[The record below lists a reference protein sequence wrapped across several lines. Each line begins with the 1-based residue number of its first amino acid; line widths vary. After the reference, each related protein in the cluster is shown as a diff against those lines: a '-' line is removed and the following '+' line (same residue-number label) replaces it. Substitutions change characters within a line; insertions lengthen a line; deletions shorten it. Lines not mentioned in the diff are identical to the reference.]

1 MDKTWLRHYP
11 PGTPATIAL
20 DPALSLVDVLRQSC
34 ERFGPAPAFH
44 NLGTTLT
51 FEDIE
56 RRSRD
61 FAAWLSARG
70 LRKGE
75 RIALM
80 MPNLLQYP
88 IAMFGA
94 LRAGLVVVNTNP
106 LYTPRE
112 LEHQLRDSG
121 AAAIVVLA
129 NFAHVLEKV
138 VARTEVRE
146 VIVTQI
152 GDLLPFPKG
161 AIVNWAARRVKHM
174 VPPYRLPRA
183 VAFRQVLDAGSR
195 AAFVP
200 PVIAGTDLAFLQYT
214 GGTTGVARGAMLT
227 HANLVANLE
236 QVSSLWSGIIEDG
249 KEIVITPLPLY
260 HVFCMTCNCLTF
272 FKHGCLNVLI
282 TNPRDLP
289 AFVAELAR
297 WPFTFISGVNTLY
310 NALLDH
316 PKFAQLDFSQLKLGV
331 AGGMA
336 LHPSVAERWRTVTGR
351 ELIEGYGLTESSPVV
366 ACNLPGASRLGT
378 VGVPLPSTE
387 VSVRD
392 EGRELPPGAEGE
404 LCVRGP
410 QVMRGY
416 WQMPDETARTLDAE
430 GWLHTGDIARIDEEG
445 FVHIVDRKKDMI
457 IVSGFKV
464 FPNEVETVL
473 AMHTAVVEA
482 GCVGVPDERSGQA
495 VKAFVVA
502 RATLTVEQVRE
513 FCREHMTAYKVPKY
527 VEFRETLPKTNIG
540 KILRR
545 ALVEEPRGDT
555 RDNAGTGTH

>member
-1 MDKTWLRHYP
+1 MEKIWLRQYP
-11 PGTPATIAL
+11 PGTPAEVSL
-20 DPALSLVDVLRQSC
+20 DPATSLVDVLRHSC

-51 FEDIE
+51 FEEVD

-61 FAAWLSARG
+61 FAAWLGAHG

-121 AAAIVVLA
+121 AVAIVVLA
-129 NFAHVLEKV
+129 NFAHVVEKV
-138 VARTEVRE
+138 IARTDVRH
-146 VIVTQI
+146 VIVTQV
-152 GDLLPFPKG
+152 GDLLGFPKG
-161 AIVNWAARRVKHM
+161 AIVNWAARRIKHM
-174 VPPYRLPRA
+174 VPPYRLPAA
-183 VAFRQVLDAGSR
+183 VSLRQVLDAGSR
-195 AAFVP
+195 LPF
-200 PVIAGTDLAFLQYT
+200 AGPAIHGDDLAFLQYT
-214 GGTTGVARGAMLT
+214 GGTTGVAKGAMLA
-227 HANLVANLE
+227 HRNLVANLE
-236 QVSSLWSGIIEDG
+236 QVSTLWSGTIEDG
-249 KEIVITPLPLY
+249 KEIAITPLPLY
-260 HVFCMTCNCLTF
+260 HVFSMTSCLMF
-272 FKHGCLNVLI
+272 FRHGCLSVLI

-297 WPFTFISGVNTLY
+297 WRFTFISGVNTLY

-316 PKFAQLDFSQLKLGV
+316 PGFAQLDFSRLKLGV

-336 LHPSVAERWRTVTGR
+336 LHPSVAERWHAVTGR
-351 ELIEGYGLTESSPVV
+351 DLVEGYGLTESSPVV
-366 ACNLPGASRLGT
+366 ACNLPGASRIGT
-378 VGVPLPSTE
+378 VGVPVPSTE
-387 VSVRD
+387 VSLRD
-392 EGRELPPGAEGE
+392 AGGELAAGAEGE

-410 QVMRGY
+410 QVMSGY
-416 WQMPDETARTLDAE
+416 WNMPDETAGTLDAE
-430 GWLHTGDIARIDEEG
+430 GWLHTGDIARIDDEG
-445 FVHIVDRKKDMI
+445 YVHIVDRKKDMI

-473 AMHTAVVEA
+473 TTHASVVEA

-495 VKAFVVA
+495 VKAFIVT
-502 RATLTVEQVRE
+502 RETLTVEQVRE
-513 FCREHMTAYKVPKY
+513 FCREHLTAYKVPKY
-527 VEFRETLPKTNIG
+527 VEFRPTLPKTNIG

-545 ALVEEPRGDT
+545 ALIEEPH
-555 RDNAGTGTH
+555 RDASESIGTGTH

>member
-1 MDKTWLRHYP
+1 MEKIWLRQYP
-11 PGTPATIAL
+11 PGTPAEVQL
-20 DPALSLVDVLRQSC
+20 DPATSLVDVLRHSREQ
-34 ERFGPAPAFH
+34 FGPAPAFH

-51 FEDIE
+51 FEEVD

-80 MPNLLQYP
+80 MPNVLQYP

-121 AAAIVVLA
+121 AVAIVVLA
-129 NFAHVLEKV
+129 NFAHVVEKV
-138 VARTEVRE
+138 IARTDLRH
-146 VIVTQI
+146 VIVTQV
-152 GDLLPFPKG
+152 GDLLGFPKG
-161 AIVNWAARRVKHM
+161 SIVNWAARRIKHM
-174 VPPYRLPRA
+174 VPRYRLPTA
-183 VAFRQVLDAGSR
+183 VSFRQVLDGGSR
-195 AAFVP
+195 LPFAAP
-200 PVIAGTDLAFLQYT
+200 AIHGDDLAFLQYT
-214 GGTTGVARGAMLT
+214 GGTTGVAKGAMLA
-227 HANLVANLE
+227 HRNLVANLE
-236 QVSSLWSGIIEDG
+236 QVSTLWSDTIEDG
-249 KEIVITPLPLY
+249 KEIAITPLPLY
-260 HVFCMTCNCLTF
+260 HVFSMTSCLMF
-272 FKHGCLNVLI
+272 FKHGGLSVLI

-297 WPFTFISGVNTLY
+297 WRFTFITGVNTLY

-316 PKFAQLDFSQLKLGV
+316 PGFAQLDFSRLKLGV

-336 LHPSVAERWRTVTGR
+336 LHPSVAERWRAVTGR
-351 ELIEGYGLTESSPVV
+351 DLIEGYGLTESSPVV
-366 ACNLPGASRLGT
+366 ACNLPGAARIGT
-378 VGVPLPSTE
+378 VGVPVPSTE
-387 VSVRD
+387 VSIRD
-392 EGRELPPGAEGE
+392 AGGELAPGAEGE

-410 QVMRGY
+410 QVMSGY
-416 WQMPDETARTLDAE
+416 WNMPDETAGTIDTE
-430 GWLHTGDIARIDEEG
+430 GWMHTGDIARIDDDG

-473 AMHTAVVEA
+473 TTHSAVVEA

-495 VKAFVVA
+495 VKAFIVV
-502 RATLTVEQVRE
+502 RETLTVEQVRE
-513 FCREHMTAYKVPKY
+513 FCREHLTAYKVPKY
-527 VEFRETLPKTNIG
+527 IEFRPTLPKTNIG

-545 ALVEEPRGDT
+545 ALIEEPHGDG
-555 RDNAGTGTH
+555 RENVGTGTH

>member
-1 MDKTWLRHYP
+1 MDKIWLQQYP
-11 PGTPATIAL
+11 PGTPAEISI
-20 DPALSLVDVLRQSC
+20 DPATSLVDVLRDSC

-44 NLGTTLT
+44 NLGTTLS

-70 LRKGE
+70 LVKGE

-129 NFAHVLEKV
+129 NFANVVEKV
-138 VARTEVRE
+138 LARTQVRD

-174 VPPYRLPRA
+174 VPPYHLPQA
-183 VAFRQVLDAGSR
+183 LSFRQTLDGGAR
-195 AAFVP
+195 IAFTP
-200 PVIAGTDLAFLQYT
+200 PAIAGNDLAFLQYT
-214 GGTTGVARGAMLT
+214 GGTTGVAKGAMLT
-227 HANLVANLE
+227 HGNLVANLE
-236 QVSSLWSGIIEDG
+236 QVSTLWSGIIEDG
-249 KEIVITPLPLY
+249 KEIAITPLPLY

-289 AFVAELAR
+289 AFVAELGR

-316 PKFAQLDFSQLKLGV
+316 PGFAQLDFSHLKLGV

-336 LHPSVAERWRTVTGR
+336 LHPSVAERWRAVTGR

-366 ACNLPGASRLGT
+366 ACNLPGAARIGT

-387 VSVRD
+387 VSIRD
-392 EGRELPPGAEGE
+392 DHGELSPGAEGE

-416 WQMPDETARTLDAE
+416 WQMPDETAHTLDAE
-430 GWLHTGDIARIDEEG
+430 GWLHTGDIARIDAEG

-482 GCVGVPDERSGQA
+482 GCVGVPDDRSGQA
-495 VKAFVVA
+495 VKAFVVT
-502 RATLTVEQVRE
+502 RETLTVEQVRE
-513 FCREHMTAYKVPKY
+513 FCRERMTPYKVPKY
-527 VEFRETLPKTNIG
+527 VEFRTTLPKTNIG

-545 ALVEEPRGDT
+545 ALVEEPRGEAREDL
-555 RDNAGTGTH
+555 GTGTH

>member
-1 MDKTWLRHYP
+1 MDKIWLRHYP
-11 PGTPATIAL
+11 PGTPAEISL
-20 DPALSLVDVLRQSC
+20 DPATTLVDVLRDSC

-44 NLGTTLT
+44 NLGTTLS
-51 FEDIE
+51 FADID

-70 LRKGE
+70 LGKGE

-121 AAAIVVLA
+121 AVAIVVLA
-129 NFAHVLEKV
+129 NFAHVVEKV
-138 VARTEVRE
+138 IARTQVRH

-174 VPPYRLPRA
+174 VPPYRLPQA
-183 VAFRQVLDAGSR
+183 LSFRQVLDAGAR
-195 AAFVP
+195 VAFAP
-200 PVIAGTDLAFLQYT
+200 PAIASSDLAFLQYT
-214 GGTTGVARGAMLT
+214 GGTTGVAKGAMLT
-227 HANLVANLE
+227 HRNLVANLE
-236 QVSSLWSGIIEDG
+236 QISTLWSGTIEDG
-249 KEIVITPLPLY
+249 KEIAITPLPLY
-260 HVFCMTCNCLTF
+260 HVFCLTYCLAF
-272 FKHGCLNVLI
+272 FQHGGLSVLI

-289 AFVAELAR
+289 AFVAELRR

-316 PKFAQLDFSQLKLGV
+316 PGFAQLDFSRLKLGV

-336 LHPSVAERWRTVTGR
+336 LHPSVAERWRNVTGR

-366 ACNLPGASRLGT
+366 ACNLPGASRIGT
-378 VGVPLPSTE
+378 VGVPVPSTE
-387 VSVRD
+387 LSIRD
-392 EGRELPPGAEGE
+392 ETGELPADAEGE

-416 WQMPDETARTLDAE
+416 WQMPDETAHTLDAE
-430 GWLHTGDIARIDEEG
+430 GWLHTGDIARVDGEG

-464 FPNEVETVL
+464 FPNEVEMVL
-473 AMHTAVVEA
+473 SMHTSVVEA
-482 GCVGVPDERSGQA
+482 GCVGVPDDRSGQA

-502 RATLTVEQVRE
+502 RETLTVEQVRE
-513 FCREHMTAYKVPKY
+513 FCRERMTPYKVPKY
-527 VEFRETLPKTNIG
+527 VEFRTTLPKTNIG

-545 ALVEEPRGDT
+545 ALLEQSRGEAREDV
-555 RDNAGTGTH
+555 GTGTH

>member
-1 MDKTWLRHYP
+1 MDKIWLRQYP
-11 PGTPATIAL
+11 PGTPAEVSL
-20 DPALSLVDVLRQSC
+20 DPATSLVDVLRTSC
-34 ERFGPAPAFH
+34 ERFGPLPAFH

-51 FEDIE
+51 FEEVE
-56 RRSRD
+56 RRSRE
-61 FAAWLSARG
+61 FAAGLSALG
-70 LRKGE
+70 LGKGE

-80 MPNLLQYP
+80 MPNVLQYP

-129 NFAHVLEKV
+129 NFAHVVEKV
-138 VARTEVRE
+138 ISRTQLRHVIITEVA
-146 VIVTQI
+146 
-152 GDLLPFPKG
+152 DLLPFPKG
-161 AIVNWAARRVKHM
+161 AIVNWAARRIKHM
-174 VPPYRLPRA
+174 VPAYRLPA
-183 VAFRQVLDAGSR
+183 ALSFRQVLESGSR
-195 AAFVP
+195 RPFVA
-200 PVIAGTDLAFLQYT
+200 PVLDGNDLAFLQYT
-214 GGTTGVARGAMLT
+214 GGTTGVAKGAMLS
-227 HANLVANLE
+227 HRNLVANLE
-236 QVSSLWSGIIEDG
+236 QVSALWRGIIEDG
-249 KEIVITPLPLY
+249 KEIAITPLPLY

-272 FKHGCLNVLI
+272 FTHGCLNVLI

-289 AFVAELAR
+289 AFVAELAHWR
-297 WPFTFISGVNTLY
+297 FTFISGVNTLY

-316 PKFAQLDFSQLKLGV
+316 PKFAQLDFSRLKLGV

-336 LHPSVAERWRTVTGR
+336 LHPSVAVRWRTVTGR

-366 ACNLPGASRLGT
+366 ACNLPGASRIGT
-378 VGVPLPSTE
+378 VGVPLPSTD
-387 VSVRD
+387 VSIRD
-392 EGRELPPGAEGE
+392 EHGELPAGAEGE

-410 QVMRGY
+410 QVMQGY
-416 WQMPDETARTLDAE
+416 WQMPAETEHTIDAD
-430 GWLHTGDIARIDEEG
+430 GWLHTGDIAQIDAEG

-473 AMHTAVVEA
+473 ATHSAVVEV

-495 VKAFVVA
+495 VKAFIVA
-502 RATLTVEQVRE
+502 RETLTVEQVRE

-527 VEFRETLPKTNIG
+527 VEFREALPKTNIG

-545 ALVEEPRGDT
+545 ALVEAPSGDT
-555 RDNAGTGTH
+555 REVVGTGAH

>member
-1 MDKTWLRHYP
+1 MEKIWLRQYP
-11 PGTPATIAL
+11 PGTPAELSL
-20 DPALSLVDVLRQSC
+20 DPATSLVDVLRRSC

-51 FEDIE
+51 FEEVE

-61 FAAWLSARG
+61 FAAGLNARG

-121 AAAIVVLA
+121 AVAIVVLA
-129 NFAHVLEKV
+129 NFAHVVEKV
-138 VARTEVRE
+138 IARTALRH
-146 VIVTQI
+146 VIVTQV
-152 GDLLPFPKG
+152 GDLLGFPKG
-161 AIVNWAARRVKHM
+161 AIVNWAARRIKHM
-174 VPPYRLPRA
+174 VPPYRLPAA
-183 VAFRQVLDAGSR
+183 VAFRQVLDGGSR
-195 AAFVP
+195 VPFAAP
-200 PVIAGTDLAFLQYT
+200 AIHGNDLAFLQYT
-214 GGTTGVARGAMLT
+214 GGTTGVAKGAMLS
-227 HANLVANLE
+227 HRNLVANLE
-236 QVSSLWSGIIEDG
+236 QVSTLWSGTIEDG
-249 KEIVITPLPLY
+249 KEIAITPLPLY
-260 HVFCMTCNCLTF
+260 HVFCMTTCLMF
-272 FKHGCLNVLI
+272 FKHGCLSVLI

-297 WPFTFISGVNTLY
+297 WRFTFISGVNTLY
-310 NALLDH
+310 NALLNH
-316 PKFAQLDFSQLKLGV
+316 PGFAQLDFSQLKLGV

-336 LHPSVAERWRTVTGR
+336 LHPSVAERWQAVTGR
-351 ELIEGYGLTESSPVV
+351 GLIEGYGLTESSPVV
-366 ACNLPGASRLGT
+366 ACNLPGASRVGT

-387 VSVRD
+387 VSMRD
-392 EGRELPPGAEGE
+392 AGGELAPDAEGE

-410 QVMRGY
+410 QVMSGY
-416 WQMPDETARTLDAE
+416 WNMPDETAATIDPE
-430 GWLHTGDIARIDEEG
+430 GWLHTGDIARIDDEG

-473 AMHTAVVEA
+473 TTHSSVVEA

-495 VKAFVVA
+495 VKAFIVA
-502 RATLTVEQVRE
+502 RETLTVEQVRE
-513 FCREHMTAYKVPKY
+513 FCREHLTAYKVPKY
-527 VEFRETLPKTNIG
+527 VEFRPTLPKTPIG

-545 ALVEEPRGDT
+545 ALTEEPHSDA
-555 RDNAGTGTH
+555 RDNIGTGTH

>member
-1 MDKTWLRHYP
+1 MDKIWLRHYP
-11 PGTPATIAL
+11 PGTPADITL
-20 DPALSLVDVLRQSC
+20 DPATSLVDVLRHSC

-51 FEDIE
+51 FEEID

-112 LEHQLRDSG
+112 LAHQLCDSG
-121 AAAIVVLA
+121 AVAIVVLA
-129 NFAHVLEKV
+129 NFAQVVEKV
-138 VARTEVRE
+138 IARTALRH
-146 VIVTQI
+146 VIVTEV

-161 AIVNWAARRVKHM
+161 AIVNWAARSIKHL
-174 VPPYRLPRA
+174 VPPYQLPAA
-183 VAFRQVLDAGSR
+183 VSFRQVLESGAR
-195 AAFVP
+195 LQFAAP
-200 PVIAGTDLAFLQYT
+200 AITGNDLAFLQYT
-214 GGTTGVARGAMLT
+214 GGTTGVAKGAMLT
-227 HANLVANLE
+227 HRNLVSNLE
-236 QVSSLWSGIIEDG
+236 QVSTLWSGIIEAG
-249 KEIVITPLPLY
+249 KEIAITPLPLY
-260 HVFCMTCNCLTF
+260 HVFCLTCNCLTF

-297 WPFTFISGVNTLY
+297 WRFTFISGVNTLY

-316 PKFAQLDFSQLKLGV
+316 PGFAQLDFSHLKLGV

-336 LHPSVAERWRTVTGR
+336 LHPSVAERWRAVTGH

-366 ACNLPGASRLGT
+366 TCNLPGASRIGT
-378 VGVPLPSTE
+378 VGVPVPSTE
-387 VSVRD
+387 VSIRD
-392 EGRELPPGAEGE
+392 EHGELSPGSEGE

-430 GWLHTGDIARIDEEG
+430 GWLHTGDIAVIDADG

-473 AMHTAVVEA
+473 TMHSAVVEA
-482 GCVGVPDERSGQA
+482 GCVGVPDDRSGQA
-495 VKAFVVA
+495 VKAFIVA
-502 RATLTVEQVRE
+502 RQTLTVEQVRA

-527 VEFRETLPKTNIG
+527 VEFRATLPKTNIG

-545 ALVEEPRGDT
+545 ALAEEAG
-555 RDNAGTGTH
+555 RDSHGATGTADH

>member
-1 MDKTWLRHYP
+1 MDKIWLQQYP
-11 PGTPATIAL
+11 PGTPAEVSL
-20 DPALSLVDVLRQSC
+20 DPATSLVDVLRRSC
-34 ERFGPAPAFH
+34 ERFGPLPAFH

-51 FEDIE
+51 FDDVE

-61 FAAWLSARG
+61 FAAGLGKLG

-112 LEHQLRDSG
+112 LEHQLSDSG
-121 AAAIVVLA
+121 AVAIVVLA
-129 NFAHVLEKV
+129 NFAHVVEKV
-138 VARTEVRE
+138 IARTDLRH
-146 VIVTQI
+146 VIVTQV

-161 AIVNWAARRVKHM
+161 AIVNWAARRIKHM
-174 VPPYRLPRA
+174 VPPYRLPTE
-183 VAFRQVLDAGSR
+183 VSFRQVLDYGARAWFDPPAIDGS
-195 AAFVP
+195 
-200 PVIAGTDLAFLQYT
+200 DLAFLQYT
-214 GGTTGVARGAMLT
+214 GGTTGVAKGAMLT
-227 HANLVANLE
+227 HRNLVANLE
-236 QVSSLWSGIIEDG
+236 QVSALWRGIIEDG
-249 KEIVITPLPLY
+249 KEIAITPLPLY

-272 FKHGCLNVLI
+272 FKHGCLDVLI

-297 WPFTFISGVNTLY
+297 WRFTFISGVNTLY

-316 PKFAQLDFSQLKLGV
+316 PGFAQLDFSRLKLGV

-336 LHPSVAERWRTVTGR
+336 LHPRVAERWRAVTGR

-366 ACNLPGASRLGT
+366 ACNLPGASRIGT
-378 VGVPLPSTE
+378 VGVPLPSTD
-387 VSVRD
+387 VSIRD
-392 EGRELPPGAEGE
+392 EHGELASGAEGE

-410 QVMRGY
+410 QVMQGY
-416 WQMPDETARTLDAE
+416 WQMPDETAHTIDAE
-430 GWLHTGDIARIDEEG
+430 GWLHTGDIASIDGDG

-473 AMHTAVVEA
+473 ASHSAVVEA

-495 VKAFVVA
+495 VKAFVVV
-502 RATLTVEQVRE
+502 RETLTVEQVRE

-527 VEFRETLPKTNIG
+527 VEFRTTLPKTNIG

-545 ALVEEPRGDT
+545 ALLEEPRDHI
-555 RDNAGTGTH
+555 RENIGTGAH

>member
-1 MDKTWLRHYP
+1 MEKIWLQQYP
-11 PGTPATIAL
+11 PGTPAEVSL
-20 DPALSLVDVLRQSC
+20 DPTTSLVDVLRQSC

-44 NLGTTLT
+44 NLGATLT
-51 FEDIE
+51 FEEVD

-121 AAAIVVLA
+121 AVAIVVLA
-129 NFAHVLEKV
+129 NFAHVVEKV
-138 VARTEVRE
+138 VARTDVRH
-146 VIVTQI
+146 VIVTQV
-152 GDLLPFPKG
+152 GDLLGFPKG
-161 AIVNWAARRVKHM
+161 PIVNWAARRIKHM
-174 VPPYRLPRA
+174 VPRYRLPGA
-183 VAFRQVLDAGSR
+183 VSFRQVLDAGPR
-195 AAFVP
+195 LHFAAP
-200 PVIAGTDLAFLQYT
+200 AIYGDDLAFLQYT
-214 GGTTGVARGAMLT
+214 GGTTGVAKGAMLS
-227 HANLVANLE
+227 HRNLVANLE
-236 QVSSLWSGIIEDG
+236 QVSTLWRGIIEDG
-249 KEIVITPLPLY
+249 KEIAITPLPLY
-260 HVFCMTCNCLTF
+260 HVFCMTCNCLMF

-289 AFVAELAR
+289 AFIDELRR

-310 NALLDH
+310 NALLAH
-316 PKFAQLDFSQLKLGV
+316 PAFARLDFSHLKLGV

-336 LHPSVAERWRTVTGR
+336 LHPSVAQRWHTMTGR
-351 ELIEGYGLTESSPVV
+351 DLIEGYGLTESSPVV
-366 ACNLPGASRLGT
+366 ACNLPGAARIGT
-378 VGVPLPSTE
+378 VGVPVPSTE
-387 VSVRD
+387 VAIRD
-392 EGRELPPGAEGE
+392 EHGELAPGTEGE

-416 WQMPDETARTLDAE
+416 WNMPDETARTLDAE
-430 GWLHTGDIARIDEEG
+430 GWLHTGDIARFDTDG

-482 GCVGVPDERSGQA
+482 GCIGVPDERSGQA

-502 RATLTVEQVRE
+502 RDTLTVEQVRE

-527 VEFRETLPKTNIG
+527 VEFRTTLPKTNIG

-545 ALVEEPRGDT
+545 ALIEESPGDAH
-555 RDNAGTGTH
+555 DNVGTGTH